1 METEKTSVNTKPVGD
16 SDKVLKTTTIPTA
29 DIAGSLPAVDSTIL
43 IDFEKIEHK
52 LAFKFENQRDLPPPI
67 GDSLIVDSVDVI
79 KDDKS
84 LIVNDSV
91 AKLGQII
98 EDAQDTIDIIKQTTG
113 DTETL
118 DNVKEKIKER
128 LLSEKPLDVVN
139 IEDAKSK
146 VSDLV
151 VFGNGD
157 AWELLCK
164 ASSKEQGWMKST
176 KVMEIGK
183 KGIMMQVT
191 TEFRVNGVV
200 TSCAEAIQFLEGV
213 RIQRDG
219 NGKIEKLY

>member
-1 METEKTSVNTKPVGD
+1 METNKKPND
-16 SDKVLKTTTIPTA
+16 
-29 DIAGSLPAVDSTIL
+29 
-43 IDFEKIEHK
+43 
-52 LAFKFENQRDLPPPI
+52 
-67 GDSLIVDSVDVI
+67 LIVDLSKADSSIAVLSKVEHTLPVKPESVKDVSI
-79 KDDKS
+79 QIDESLINDDK
-84 LIVNDSV
+84 N
-91 AKLGQII
+91 
-98 EDAQDTIDIIKQTTG
+98 IDV
-113 DTETL
+113 
-118 DNVKEKIKER
+118 VKEI
-128 LLSEKPLDVVN
+128 SEKPLDVVN

>member
-52 LAFKFENQRDLPPPI
+52 LAVKSENQRDLPPPI
-67 GDSLIVDSVDVI
+67 GDSLIV
-79 KDDKS
+79 
-84 LIVNDSV
+84 DSV

-157 AWELLCK
+157 VWELLCK

>member
-1 METEKTSVNTKPVGD
+1 METNKKPNDLIVDSSKAENTSSANTKPVLPFTDKDVNFKDVPSQIDD
-16 SDKVLKTTTIPTA
+16 SI
-29 DIAGSLPAVDSTIL
+29 I
-43 IDFEKIEHK
+43 K
-52 LAFKFENQRDLPPPI
+52 LE
-67 GDSLIVDSVDVI
+67 
-79 KDDKS
+79 
-84 LIVNDSV
+84 
-91 AKLGQII
+91 QII
-98 EDAQDTIDIIKQTTG
+98 EDAQDTIDVVKSMNDDVESIDG
-113 DTETL
+113 
-118 DNVKEKIKER
+118 VKEKIKDR

>member
-1 METEKTSVNTKPVGD
+1 METEKNLAKTNLVGD
-16 SDKVLKTTTIPTA
+16 SNKVVNEKA
-29 DIAGSLPAVDSTIL
+29 NSLPAVDVVPINTL
-43 IDFEKIEHK
+43 IGESNGVIKKIEHT
-52 LAFKFENQRDLPPPI
+52 LPIEPHSIRDVPSKI
-67 GDSLIVDSVDVI
+67 VESLIGSSVGVI

-84 LIVNDSV
+84 LI
-91 AKLGQII
+91 
-98 EDAQDTIDIIKQTTG
+98 ID
-113 DTETL
+113 
-118 DNVKEKIKER
+118 NSS
-128 LLSEKPLDVVN
+128 SEKPLDVVN

-213 RIQRDG
+213 RIQRNG

>member
-1 METEKTSVNTKPVGD
+1 METNKKPNDLIVDLSKVENTSSANTKPVLPFTIKD
-16 SDKVLKTTTIPTA
+16 VYFSKSDDGQPKKTEDTLPVESEIIKGVL
-29 DIAGSLPAVDSTIL
+29 SQVN
-43 IDFEKIEHK
+43 E
-52 LAFKFENQRDLPPPI
+52 
-67 GDSLIVDSVDVI
+67 SLIN
-79 KDDKS
+79 DDK
-84 LIVNDSV
+84 N
-91 AKLGQII
+91 
-98 EDAQDTIDIIKQTTG
+98 IDV
-113 DTETL
+113 
-118 DNVKEKIKER
+118 VKEI
-128 LLSEKPLDVVN
+128 SEKPLDVVN